1 MAEEKSK
8 DFITKSER
16 MVMHSIF
23 TDWWAINLIY
33 RSKKKSKRNLM
44 QGKSK
49 SKKDHIRRKQ
59 REIFKLFLSSARS
72 LQMRKDAYISCVSHP
87 PFIAG
92 FVDKR
97 RRKVAGN
104 PFEEI
109 NGFPQ
114 IDVAVESQR

>member
-1 MAEEKSK
+1 MRKE
-8 DFITKSER
+8 
-16 MVMHSIF
+16 
-23 TDWWAINLIY
+23 
-33 RSKKKSKRNLM
+33 
-44 QGKSK
+44 KSK
-49 SKKDHIRRKQ
+49 SKKDHQKKQ
-59 REIFKLFLSSARS
+59 RKIFKLFLSSARS
-72 LQMRKDAYISCVSHP
+72 LQMRKDAYIFRVSHP